1 MSCMRELRVYGNIKL
16 LDIHASVIENWEEED
31 ATNVRV
37 WLPSKPEYVV
47 EMQKRGFCFADRTLG
62 VSINLVRSSLDYKKF
77 VRLQIVDTDEYKK
90 DILEI
95 AKTEFTYDR
104 RFHIT
109 QRCNASIAAL
119 VLEEWINE
127 ISSSLV
133 CVYKNIPIGFLVLEQ
148 AAADSMFVHLAAVK
162 REYRLS
168 GAAISLYA
176 HAAFLAQQRGF
187 RKLEGRVSSMN
198 PPVMNLYACLGAS
211 FGEPVDVYL
220 KEV

>member
-1 MSCMRELRVYGNIKL
+1 M
-16 LDIHASVIENWEEED
+16 ASVG
-31 ATNVRV
+31 TRVRFRNAKTRF
-37 WLPSKPEYVV
+37 LLCE
-47 EMQKRGFCFADRTLG
+47 RTLS
-62 VSINLVRSSLDYKKF
+62 VSINLVRSSLNFEKL
-77 VRLQIVDTDEYKK
+77 VRLQIVETDKYKK
-90 DILEI
+90 DIFEI

-133 CVYKNIPIGFLVLEQ
+133 CVYKDIPIGFLVLKQ

-187 RKLEGRVSSMN
+187 RKLEGRVSSTN
-198 PPVMNLYACLGAS
+198 PPVINLYACLGAS